1 MDSKLFTIEDFLSYQ
16 EKLQNSIN
24 TDNGEFF
31 FNETMV
37 HTDMVL
43 NGILQVAMLRN
54 EEVKMFCGEFT
65 GFRNEAKN
73 IIDDFKRKAKPDE
86 TDVERIDKW
95 NGFLPYETL
104 LETTKL
110 FFDKGGKLT
119 VILEKDLSEL
129 SKDTPIWNISKE
141 PLYSGQLSFYK
152 LTVPVSLNHFTIAG
166 TSFRRENSADAR
178 TAICSFN
185 SKETT
190 DILDDS
196 FHYLQKLSVP
206 VNVA

>member
-24 TDNGEFF
+24 TNNGEFF

-65 GFRNEAKN
+65 AFRNEAKN
-73 IIDDFKRKAKPDE
+73 IINDFKMKAKPDE
-86 TDVERIDKW
+86 TDVEKIDKW

-104 LETTKL
+104 LETTKS

-119 VILEKDLSEL
+119 VILEKDLSL
-129 SKDTPIWNISKE
+129 SLIHI
-141 PLYSGQLSFYK
+141 
-152 LTVPVSLNHFTIAG
+152 
-166 TSFRRENSADAR
+166 
-178 TAICSFN
+178 
-185 SKETT
+185 
-190 DILDDS
+190 
-196 FHYLQKLSVP
+196 
-206 VNVA
+206 